1 MVKVLENIL
10 ALSLKQGLVY
20 SHKSLAKEWLFF
32 CVFNLKRNVFVPEEN
47 LHLLKRELLKDH
59 ESFPIS
65 GLRGVY
71 QYKYDYNDQ

>member
-32 CVFNLKRNVFVPEEN
+32 CVFNLKRKVFVLEEN
-47 LHLLKRELLKDH
+47 LHLHKRELLKDH
-59 ESFPIS
+59 ESFPILV
-65 GLRGVY
+65 LRGVY
-71 QYKYDYNDQ
+71 QYKYDYIDQ